1 MANRLNDVELD
12 ARGARALA
20 HPVRLAILANL
31 RAGGPSTA
39 SRLAPDVGAS
49 PSVTSWHLRH
59 LAEHGL
65 VEDDPGD
72 HGGGRSRWWRAVGS
86 GFRFQ
91 VDPENPEPGLAL
103 SDAIEASEGGLV
115 ERWRSTRSSLAPEW
129 LAVSGRYN
137 TLIHATPDEI
147 AALEDAIEELLAP
160 LARRPAAERPANA
173 GPVRILRYT
182 MPEAGDDDH
191 GDGHEN
197 DHDKH
202 GSD

>member
-1 MANRLNDVELD
+1 MTNRLNDVELD
-12 ARGARALA
+12 AHGARALA
-20 HPVRLAILANL
+20 HPVRLAILAKL
-31 RAGGPSTA
+31 RAVGSSTA
-39 SRLAPDVGAS
+39 SQLAPDVGAS

-65 VEDDPGD
+65 VEDDPAD

-91 VDPENPEPGLAL
+91 VDPDDPEPGLAL

-115 ERWRSTRSSLAPEW
+115 ERWRTTRSSLAPEW

-137 TLIHATPDEI
+137 TRIHATPKEI
-147 AALEDAIEELLAP
+147 AALDDAIEALLAP
-160 LARRPAAERPANA
+160 LARRPSSDRPADA
-173 GPVRILRYT
+173 RPVRILRYT
-182 MPEAGDDDH
+182 MPEAVDDDDH
-191 GDGHEN
+191 R
-197 DHDKH
+197 H

>member
-1 MANRLNDVELD
+1 MTNRLNDVELD

-20 HPVRLAILANL
+20 HPVRLAILGKL
-31 RAGGPSTA
+31 RSDGPSTA

-65 VEDDPGD
+65 VEDDPAD

-91 VDPENPEPGLAL
+91 VDPDDPGPGLAL
-103 SDAIEASEGGLV
+103 SDAIEASEAGLV
-115 ERWRSTRSSLAPEW
+115 ERWRNSRSRLPREW

-137 TLIHATPDEI
+137 TRIRATPEEI
-147 AALEDAIEELLAP
+147 AALDDAIEALLAP
-160 LARRPAAERPANA
+160 LATRPASERPAGA
-173 GPVRILRYT
+173 RPVRILRYT
-182 MPEAGDDDH
+182 MPEAADDDR
-191 GDGHEN
+191 DQ
-197 DHDKH
+197 H

>member
-1 MANRLNDVELD
+1 MANQLNDVELD

-20 HPVRLAILANL
+20 HPVRLAILARL
-31 RAGGPSTA
+31 RSGGPSTA
-39 SRLAPDVGAS
+39 SRLAPEVGAS

-65 VEDDPGD
+65 VEDDPAD

-91 VDPENPEPGLAL
+91 VDPDDPGAGLAL
-103 SDAIEASEGGLV
+103 SDAIEASESGLV
-115 ERWRSTRSSLAPEW
+115 ERWRLSRSKLSAQW

-137 TLIHATPDEI
+137 TRIHATPEEI
-147 AALEDAIEELLAP
+147 AELEAAIEALLAP
-160 LARRPAAERPANA
+160 LVRRPRSQRPAGA

-182 MPEAGDDDH
+182 MPETSDGD
-191 GDGHEN
+191 
-197 DHDKH
+197 
-202 GSD
+202 

>member
-1 MANRLNDVELD
+1 MTNRLDDVELD

-20 HPVRLAILANL
+20 HPVRLAILARL
-31 RAGGPSTA
+31 RSGGPSTA
-39 SRLAPDVGAS
+39 SRLAPHVGAS

-72 HGGGRSRWWRAVGS
+72 HGGGRSRWWRAVGA

-91 VDPENPEPGLAL
+91 VDPADPGPGLAL
-103 SDAIEASEGGLV
+103 SDAIEASEAGLV
-115 ERWRSTRSSLAPEW
+115 ERWRSSRARLPQEW

-137 TLIHATPDEI
+137 TRIRATPEEI
-147 AALEDAIEELLAP
+147 AALDDAIEALLAP
-160 LARRPAAERPANA
+160 LATRPASERPADA
-173 GPVRILRYT
+173 RPVRILRYT
-182 MPEAGDDDH
+182 MPEAADDD
-191 GDGHEN
+191 D
-197 DHDKH
+197 DQH